1 MISDAV
7 LHIQNEQPLLVD
19 LLERPSPGDQV
30 LICTNLRSLSGKKP
44 IWADETDSVFY
55 FPYAIIRFIEIH
67 PGSEETL
74 ELGSGDEETE
84 ARPAPSRPARPA
96 PSAAPRRPARPA
108 PGRREPEPEL
118 EIDEDFLRR
127 VRDV

>member
-1 MISDAV
+1 MIADAV

-19 LLERPSPGDQV
+19 LLERPSPGDGLLV
-30 LICTNLRSLSGKKP
+30 CTNLRSLDGKKP

-55 FPYAIIRFIEIH
+55 FPWSIIRFIEIH

-74 ELGSGDEETE
+74 ELESGEAPAE

-96 PSAAPRRPARPA
+96 PGGRRAGRAAPQRP
-108 PGRREPEPEL
+108 EPEQEL
-118 EIDEDFLRR
+118 EIDEDLLRR